1 MQQRRWTAWA
11 WTPMVMAVV
20 SGLVAIGI
28 GPAYGTEFR
37 YSGDEGPGFWGE
49 LDPAWQDCATNQR
62 QSPIEINQAVGALR
76 LGRLHLDLHATAIDL
91 VNNAH
96 TIQQTYAAGSTISVD
111 GVVYDLLQFH
121 FHTLSEHVLRGKR
134 GVMELHAVFNNG
146 VSGNLVV
153 IGQLY
158 KIGRANGFL
167 AEFDQMLPVHEGNHT
182 TSSDLIN
189 VREALKGINH
199 YYTYPG
205 SLTTPPCS
213 PIVTWFV
220 LKKFATM
227 SKEQFER
234 FNEILGNNFRPT
246 QPLYG
251 RTIRAFF

>member
-1 MQQRRWTAWA
+1 MQQRRWRA
-11 WTPMVMAVV
+11 WTRMLMAMV
-20 SGLVAIGI
+20 SGLVAIGS
-28 GPAYGTEFR
+28 GPAYSTEFQ

-49 LDPAWQDCATNQR
+49 LEPAWQDCATNQR
-62 QSPIEINQAVGALR
+62 QSPIEIHKAVETLS

-91 VNNAH
+91 TNKGH
-96 TIQQTYAAGSTISVD
+96 TIEETYAAGSTITVD

-121 FHTLSEHVLRGKR
+121 FHTLSEHVLRGER
-134 GVMELHAVFNNG
+134 GVMELHAVFKNAS
-146 VSGNLVV
+146 SGDLVV

-158 KIGRANGFL
+158 KIGRKNRFL
-167 AEFDQMLPVHEGNHT
+167 AKFDQLLPVHKGDHS

-189 VREALKGINH
+189 VRDAFRGINH

-213 PIVTWFV
+213 PIVTWIV
-220 LKKFATM
+220 LKEFASM

-246 QPLYG
+246 QPLHG
-251 RTIRAFF
+251 RTIREFF